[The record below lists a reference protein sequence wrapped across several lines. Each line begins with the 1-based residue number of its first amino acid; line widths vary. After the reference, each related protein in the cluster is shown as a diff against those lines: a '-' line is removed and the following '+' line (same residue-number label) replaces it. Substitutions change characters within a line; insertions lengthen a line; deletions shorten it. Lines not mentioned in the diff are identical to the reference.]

1 MNVVV
6 SVHTTASACMVLRA
20 VYYVYSMAESLG
32 PSFIPK
38 QNPTKVARR
47 TATRQV
53 YLFTIISYV
62 ILFST
67 LIAVAALFIY
77 GRLTTSTLAKA
88 VSAYNTEIA
97 SFNQDT
103 MHEVI
108 ELDERLAR
116 TGELLDANI
125 SLRAAL
131 AVIEAATIDT
141 VQFSEVAFERGDG
154 NQVKLDATVTT
165 DSFDSV
171 LFQREMYEEAERLT
185 GVSIEDVK
193 IEFIQAD
200 AENGIPQSTTVGFSA
215 LFDLAP
221 STIAYQP
228 VATTTESY
236 AESSSMLSPGGA
248 TPTSTDTSSGVVATS
263 TAP

>member
-1 MNVVV
+1 
-6 SVHTTASACMVLRA
+6 
-20 VYYVYSMAESLG
+20 MAESLG

-53 YLFTIISYV
+53 YLFTVISYV
-62 ILFST
+62 VLFAT

-77 GRLTTSTLAKA
+77 GRLTTSALAKA

-97 SFNQDT
+97 SFKQDT

-108 ELDERLAR
+108 ELNERLAR

-141 VQFSEVAFERGDG
+141 VQFNEVGFERGEG
-154 NQVKLDATVTT
+154 HQVKLDATVTT

-185 GVSIEDVK
+185 GVSIEDVE
-193 IEFIQAD
+193 IEFVQAD
-200 AENGIPQSTTVGFSA
+200 SESGIPESTTVGFSA

-228 VATTTESY
+228 AASTTLPASGGSAASGSVSTTSTATTTV
-236 AESSSMLSPGGA
+236 
-248 TPTSTDTSSGVVATS
+248 TTSTS